1 MGDTAHVDDALDAV
15 RPQKLE
21 EVFPCVGRMPN
32 REDSEH
38 FGLDLSHDEYP
49 FSTNPWKAI
58 KVDHPTIG
66 TRLGM
71 SIRAQLPLRVRS
83 SFDIPKVALTSA
95 NQSDRTQ
102 LLGHDNV
109 SEKALSS
116 SASTL
121 ATRSI
126 CTLKS
131 TSVS

>member
-1 MGDTAHVDDALDAV
+1 
-15 RPQKLE
+15 
-21 EVFPCVGRMPN
+21 
-32 REDSEH
+32 
-38 FGLDLSHDEYP
+38 
-49 FSTNPWKAI
+49 
-58 KVDHPTIG
+58 
-66 TRLGM
+66 LGM

-126 CTLKS
+126 CTLKN